1 MQKNISKKNLNYK
14 NILKKISNKSLKVG
28 VIGLGYVGLPLA
40 KLFAFKGFQVLGFDN
55 DGSRVDK
62 LKKGISYINYINNKE
77 LKKLRKHN
85 FTVHKD
91 FTKIGEVDIIVL
103 CLPTPINKNYIPDI
117 SIIISVIDKIQK
129 YLKNFQTIILEST
142 TFPGTTENIIKKKLI
157 NKFDV
162 GKDFYLA
169 YSPEREDPANINFN
183 LQKIPKIVSGV
194 SEESSI
200 ICKKFYEKV
209 GINCIETKTT
219 AVAETAK
226 LLENTYRSVNIAL
239 VNQLKFFC
247 EKININVFEVI
258 EAAKSKPFGFQ
269 AFYPGPGYGGHCIP
283 VDPHYLYWIAK
294 KVGVDMNFISLAS
307 KINESMP
314 SIIVKKILKFF
325 KSKKKKLKKIL
336 IIGVAYKKNI
346 NDIRN
351 SPALEIINLF
361 LRNNIKVD
369 FYDPYVKSIVINNK
383 KLHTILFNK
392 KNLELYDSVLI
403 VTDHDKINY
412 KVLVKNAKYIFDT
425 RGKLLKE
432 NNKNIFYL

>member
-14 NILKKISNKSLKVG
+14 NILKKIGNKSLKVG

-40 KLFAFKGFQVLGFDN
+40 KLFTFRGFQVLGFDN

-77 LKKLRKHN
+77 LKKLIKHN

-103 CLPTPINKNYIPDI
+103 CLPTPINKNYNPDI
-117 SIIISVIDKIQK
+117 SIILSVIDKIQK

-209 GINCIETKTT
+209 GINCIETKTP

-247 EKININVFEVI
+247 EKININVFDVI

-294 KVGVDMNFISLAS
+294 KVGINMNFISLAS

-314 SIIVKKILKFF
+314 LIIVKKILKFF
-325 KSKKKKLKKIL
+325 KTQKKILKKIL

-361 LRNNIKVD
+361 LRNNIKVN
-369 FYDPYVKSIVINNK
+369 FYDPYVKFVVINNK
-383 KLHTILFNK
+383 KLHTILINK
-392 KNLELYDSVLI
+392 KNLELYDGVLI

-412 KVLVKNAKYIFDT
+412 KLLVKNAKYIFDT

>member
-412 KVLVKNAKYIFDT
+412 KLLVKNAKYIFDT

>member
-1 MQKNISKKNLNYK
+1 M
-14 NILKKISNKSLKVG
+14 
-28 VIGLGYVGLPLA
+28 
-40 KLFAFKGFQVLGFDN
+40 
-55 DGSRVDK
+55 
-62 LKKGISYINYINNKE
+62 
-77 LKKLRKHN
+77 
-85 FTVHKD
+85 
-91 FTKIGEVDIIVL
+91 
-103 CLPTPINKNYIPDI
+103 
-117 SIIISVIDKIQK
+117 
-129 YLKNFQTIILEST
+129 
-142 TFPGTTENIIKKKLI
+142 
-157 NKFDV
+157 
-162 GKDFYLA
+162 
-169 YSPEREDPANINFN
+169 
-183 LQKIPKIVSGV
+183 SGV
-194 SEESSI
+194 SKESSI

-209 GINCIETKTT
+209 GINCIETKTP

-247 EKININVFEVI
+247 EKININVFDVI